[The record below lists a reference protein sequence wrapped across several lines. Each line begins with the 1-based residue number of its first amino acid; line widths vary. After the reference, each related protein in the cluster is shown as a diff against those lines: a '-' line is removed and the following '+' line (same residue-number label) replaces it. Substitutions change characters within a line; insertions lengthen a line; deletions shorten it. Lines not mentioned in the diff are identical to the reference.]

1 MERRSLATLGRAKR
15 LPVQFIAVYTTW
27 RGFQLLATLYQFLAQ
42 LDKMAAF
49 TASLA
54 KLAIAALELQGPVS
68 ASLYIVLY
76 TPTVQSLR
84 LRLLMHI

>member
-1 MERRSLATLGRAKR
+1 M
-15 LPVQFIAVYTTW
+15 QFIAVYTTW

-54 KLAIAALELQGPVS
+54 KLAIAALELQGPVAIRQS
-68 ASLYIVLY
+68 VYSVIHAYCAIVAAAVINAYL
-76 TPTVQSLR
+76 TPTATFHPGSAER
-84 LRLLMHI
+84 